1 MKERFGIYTG
11 GDTEKSRCI
20 SVFIILPSFAQIHG
34 SGCRAFYLLV
44 SQLHRLC
51 WVPLGSCSEQIP
63 LAWGLTVTV
72 PCSGQLSLQLPTA
85 AAWACLWL
93 GISISSHNRTSAWPP
108 SLSRPLLSD
117 PCVRPG
123 RNTQCSP
130 ARNAHSLPSAS
141 LLRASLIPSKGSGTV
156 KCLVFLE

>member
-44 SQLHRLC
+44 SQLHWLC

-63 LAWGLTVTV
+63 LARGLTVTV

-93 GISISSHNRTSAWPP
+93 ASPSHLTTERLRGLPVCHS
-108 SLSRPLLSD
+108 LSD